1 MPSGKPVGRVTP
13 GIEIS
18 QQRSEDEKGN
28 RFIQIVALAF
38 SFIGSY
44 WTARSFGFSRS
55 ASLVLSTVVAG
66 ICLRIITCRSCQK
79 KSLPLDKGKE
89 EILSATPRQNDWK
102 TQIAILSEEKPYEA
116 LRRGTK
122 LLAEEGEHLAD
133 VRCPHYIS
141 NILPGKDTV
150 LQVEM
155 HGVEA
160 SVHANKIGD
169 GILKSSMVASAY
181 PYYPEGFWDYVFQNP
196 STIFDL
202 APNRPNKDWESPYL
216 KLENI
221 GDVFN
226 FSIGQDPQRRYN
238 VFLIDFKDSLYTYEI
253 ENIATREKRQ
263 IKRYHYKDWPDRG
276 IIKVE
281 RLELLVQK
289 VRELCKEENT
299 TPWVHCVGGI
309 GRTGC
314 LITARALK
322 ELVETGEITNENSDS
337 MLVNLILAFR
347 KQRAIFFVQNEVQF
361 LFLKEYAKFLLSRL
375 EDC

>member
-122 LLAEEGEHLAD
+122 LLAEGDGYLKND
-133 VRCPHYIS
+133 PFPPYLKGIY
-141 NILPGKDTV
+141 PGKETIIRV
-150 LQVEM
+150 
-155 HGVEA
+155 GVQEKTTA
-160 SVHANKIGD
+160 VHANKVGE
-169 GILKSSMVASAY
+169 GVFENPMVASAY
-181 PYYPEGFWDYVFQNP
+181 PYYPEGFWKYVFQNP
-196 STIFDL
+196 STVFDL
-202 APNRPNKDWESPYL
+202 AFDRPKEDWESPYL
-216 KLENI
+216 GLENI
-221 GDVFN
+221 GN
-226 FSIGQDPQRRYN
+226 ALEFSIGQEPISYK
-238 VFLIDFKDSLYTYEI
+238 VSLIDFKDSLYTYEI
-253 ENIATREKRQ
+253 ENKTTGQKRQ
-263 IKRYHYKDWPDRG
+263 IKRYHFKDWPDRG
-276 IIKVE
+276 VVLVE
-281 RLELLVQK
+281 RLEALVQT
-289 VRELCKEENT
+289 VRELCKEGNT

-314 LITARALK
+314 LITALALK
-322 ELVETGEITNENSDS
+322 ELAEAREITNENLDS
-337 MLVNLILAFR
+337 MLVNLILTFR
-347 KQRAIFFVQNEVQF
+347 KQRATFFVQNEEQF
-361 LFLKEYAKFLLSRL
+361 ELLRSYGAFLLRRL
-375 EDC
+375 